1 MQVLLPSHEAPSPH
15 PSPRRGEGDE
25 LSFSPSSE
33 GRPGFFP
40 LAPIGE
46 RVPERRVRGRITRNR
61 TTAPELCARS
71 QSSPTCHRPSLAPQ
85 WSRGGM
91 ARNAS
96 GTWDWSTSGFTSASR
111 VIGRSRDRPAFP
123 RPDRPG
129 YDRPVGQARRPNP
142 LPHLPEIPVVPI
154 TQPTRCNFR

>member
-46 RVPERRVRGRITRNR
+46 RVPEGRVRGRAIPATE
-61 TTAPELCARS
+61 PQHRS
-71 QSSPTCHRPSLAPQ
+71 FPPDLNQAQLATGPPQPSPTR
-85 WSRGGM
+85 REGV
-91 ARNAS
+91 R
-96 GTWDWSTSGFTSASR
+96 T
-111 VIGRSRDRPAFP
+111 RD
-123 RPDRPG
+123 G
-129 YDRPVGQARRPNP
+129 
-142 LPHLPEIPVVPI
+142 
-154 TQPTRCNFR
+154 